1 MDNILRRRRRIFE
14 IVEIGSTGDWLSRL
28 YDLVYTLTILLNL
41 TATILGTFAP
51 IEARYG
57 ALLDV
62 IDLITVVCFTAD
74 FALRIYTADFRFPG
88 KTLPRAA
95 ARYMVSFS
103 GIIDILSFLPFYLPW
118 FFPSG
123 AVAFR
128 MLRVIRIFRL
138 FRINSYYDSLNVIT
152 SVLSSKRR
160 QLMSS
165 VCIILVLMLASSL
178 CMYSLENAAQP
189 DVFKNAFSGIWWA
202 ASTLLTVGY
211 GDIYPITTLGKVFSI
226 FITFLGVGMV
236 AIPTGII
243 SAGFVEQYNKLKA
256 TGIESDISTILI
268 ELDSAWLG
276 RTVQEVEKEY
286 GVDIVMV
293 RRDEQTMMPRPDYKL
308 TLHDA
313 VAIYNRKTTK
323 K

>member
-62 IDLITVVCFTAD
+62 IDLITVVFFTA
-74 FALRIYTADFRFPG
+74 AVAPRIYTADFRFPG

-103 GIIDILSFLPFYLPW
+103 GIIDILSFLTFYLPW

-178 CMYSLENAAQP
+178 CMYSLRTCSKTPSPA
-189 DVFKNAFSGIWWA
+189 SG
-202 ASTLLTVGY
+202 
-211 GDIYPITTLGKVFSI
+211 
-226 FITFLGVGMV
+226 
-236 AIPTGII
+236 
-243 SAGFVEQYNKLKA
+243 
-256 TGIESDISTILI
+256 
-268 ELDSAWLG
+268 G
-276 RTVQEVEKEY
+276 RP
-286 GVDIVMV
+286 
-293 RRDEQTMMPRPDYKL
+293 PRC
-308 TLHDA
+308 
-313 VAIYNRKTTK
+313 
-323 K
+323 